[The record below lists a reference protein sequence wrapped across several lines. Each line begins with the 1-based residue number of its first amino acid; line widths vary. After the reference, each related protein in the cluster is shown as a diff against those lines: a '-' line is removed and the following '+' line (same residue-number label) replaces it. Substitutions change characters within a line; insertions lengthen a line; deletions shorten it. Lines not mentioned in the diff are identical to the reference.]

1 MENLEPRD
9 TDMSSPPS
17 NFHSLPSSQ
26 STATTASTQAT
37 ESQQQQQQ
45 QQQAKSQQRPKGT
58 KKSVND
64 GYIYHPYEEYSQTGK
79 DSYGKGGRDS
89 SDNSAADGQASATRI
104 LELRGLERRIIQ
116 LLETAGQAI
125 QILAGEDDPEN
136 AGPIL
141 MDNSSST
148 ENAQEMIIA
157 HADQKSQQFQVLA
170 AGYATLVN
178 EIQSGLRRQFH
189 YLTKAGISST
199 QVPFKNVVYGEEKE
213 LETWLNAVDVL
224 EESANGLIEKVEREY
239 LGVRDSSSSSGVKKE
254 EGDESLP
261 QSSALPAAT
270 SFANA

>member
-1 MENLEPRD
+1 MMVRLVQPGSWN
-9 TDMSSPPS
+9 
-17 NFHSLPSSQ
+17 
-26 STATTASTQAT
+26 
-37 ESQQQQQQ
+37 
-45 QQQAKSQQRPKGT
+45 
-58 KKSVND
+58 SVALN
-64 GYIYHPYEEYSQTGK
+64 EY
-79 DSYGKGGRDS
+79 
-89 SDNSAADGQASATRI
+89 
-104 LELRGLERRIIQ
+104 RIIQ

-148 ENAQEMIIA
+148 EKAQEMIKA
-157 HADQKSQQFQVLA
+157 HAEQKSQQFEVLA

-224 EESANGLIEKVEREY
+224 EGSTNGLIEKVEREY
-239 LGVRDSSSSSGVKKE
+239 LGARDSNSSGIKKE
-254 EGDESLP
+254 EGDKSSS
-261 QSSALPAAT
+261 QSSAPPAAT
-270 SFANA
+270 SFANV